1 MKHFELHL
9 NGGRVIDMQDLH
21 SMDNDQGL
29 LTFKYT
35 NTEMLSRG
43 YPCVCYTE
51 LVIMDEDIAYLK
63 DMDFIE
69 EDKHE

>member
-9 NGGRVIDMQDLH
+9 NDGIIIDMQDLH

-35 NTEMLSRG
+35 NTKMLSRG
-43 YPCVCYTE
+43 YPCVMHTE
-51 LVIMDEDIAYLK
+51 LMIVDKDIAYLK
-63 DMDFIE
+63 DMDFK
-69 EDKHE
+69 EDEK

>member
-29 LTFKYT
+29 ITFKYT
-35 NTEMLSRG
+35 NAEMLPSG
-43 YPCVCYTE
+43 YPYVMHVE
-51 LVIMDEDIAYLK
+51 LNVVDKDVTFLK
-63 DMDFIE
+63 
-69 EDKHE
+69 KHRFC